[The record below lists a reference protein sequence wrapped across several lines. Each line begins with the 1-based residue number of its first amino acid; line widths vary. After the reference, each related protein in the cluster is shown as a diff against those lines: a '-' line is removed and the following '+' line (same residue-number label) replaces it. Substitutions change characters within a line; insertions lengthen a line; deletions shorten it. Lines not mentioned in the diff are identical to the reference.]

1 MSKELDRS
9 QDFFSSENET
19 GDALWKYVQSL
30 SSETISQLSKPDS
43 IEVFQVMEQNVIG
56 LLGSLPSE
64 HFNVTIST
72 NRDHLGKLL
81 ASAMMS
87 GYFLRN
93 AEQRLNLE
101 QSLQAID
108 NNLQNDNINE
118 LKILLANKT
127 TEMLHGKKAALNSEQ
142 AAKEAFSGMSLGMN
156 LRTIKSKSKDIDK

>member
-64 HFNVTIST
+64 HFNVTNST
-72 NRDHLGKLL
+72 SRDHLGKLL

-108 NNLQNDNINE
+108 NNLQNDNQSHI
-118 LKILLANKT
+118 
-127 TEMLHGKKAALNSEQ
+127 
-142 AAKEAFSGMSLGMN
+142 
-156 LRTIKSKSKDIDK
+156 

>member
-72 NRDHLGKLL
+72 SISLSNDEWLL
-81 ASAMMS
+81 
-87 GYFLRN
+87 FTECRT
-93 AEQRLNLE
+93 
-101 QSLQAID
+101 
-108 NNLQNDNINE
+108 
-118 LKILLANKT
+118 KT
-127 TEMLHGKKAALNSEQ
+127 
-142 AAKEAFSGMSLGMN
+142 
-156 LRTIKSKSKDIDK
+156 KS